1 MLKRLMFMLFA
12 LLLTVSSALAQ
23 AIAPR
28 CRVCGRKLTECPYKG
43 KHVKKQSEGK
53 KPAEKKKPK
62 KKAPEKKPSHEA
74 EPIESSAT
82 TTTSAQ
88 PSTATPTYY
97 GYRIMADGTV
107 DVYRSEGLIKY
118 LNEKT
123 PVTNLKL
130 TGNFGY
136 NGLKALRNH
145 SFKTLNLTDVHVSDS
160 YEEMNAKDHIK
171 CIGNNFHLQWVDG
184 INADTLILPNETE
197 RLETAVLG
205 YTIKNLYIGKNVKA
219 INFIEADIID
229 YNLPKDLHESMLENI
244 FVDKENKDFKSI
256 DGVLFNADGSELIMF
271 SPGKENY
278 ANPDIDRYDYYPPT
292 SLKKIADYAFFNSKV
307 RVVQLNDDVQEIGYS
322 AFAYSKIEEFFPGKK
337 TQIINNLAFNHC
349 ERLTFFMFK
358 HELRKIPA
366 DIFEFCPKLYI
377 VHFLD
382 GMPLG
387 GLPKDV
393 FKYSFYLG
401 SINIGYEYEIIK
413 QKNKVI
419 KQKNK
424 EFYSELANYLALSH
438 YNRLDQSLYIHLGQ
452 DQDAKQYKK
461 VLKDKRKFRKI
472 ETVKYFKYS

>member
-1 MLKRLMFMLFA
+1 MLKRFMFMLVA
-12 LLLTVSSALAQ
+12 LLLTVSAALAQ

-43 KHVKKQSEGK
+43 NHAKKQSEGK

-62 KKAPEKKPSHEA
+62 KKAPKKKLSHEA
-74 EPIESSAT
+74 EPVKPSAAT
-82 TTTSAQ
+82 TPSAQ

-97 GYRIMADGTV
+97 GYRIMDDGTV

-123 PVTNLKL
+123 PATSLKL

-160 YEEMNAKDHIK
+160 YEETNAKDHIK

-184 INADTLILPNETE
+184 IKADTLILPNETE

-219 INFIEADIID
+219 INFIEADLVD
-229 YNLPKDLHESMLENI
+229 YNLPEDLHENILENI

-271 SPGKENY
+271 PAGKDCRDDQSYET
-278 ANPDIDRYDYYPPT
+278 PIQV
-292 SLKKIADYAFFNSKV
+292 KKIADYAFFNSTV
-307 RVVQLNDDVQEIGYS
+307 REVELNDDAQEIGYS
-322 AFAYSKIEEFFPGKK
+322 AFAYSKIEDFFPGKK
-337 TQIINNLAFNHC
+337 TQIIKDFAFNHC
-349 ERLTFFMFK
+349 ERLTFFMFN

-366 DIFEFCPKLYI
+366 DIFEYCPKLYN
-377 VHFLD
+377 VYFPD

-387 GLPKDV
+387 KLPDDIFRFSKRLHV
-393 FKYSFYLG
+393 IY
-401 SINIGYEYEIIK
+401 IGHDRTYERK
-413 QKNKVI
+413 L
-419 KQKNK
+419 
-424 EFYSELANYLALSH
+424 FYSELANYLRNTR
-438 YNRLDQSLYIHLGQ
+438 YNCQYPLRIVLYSNEQ
-452 DQDAKQYKK
+452 DVKRYKK
-461 VLKDKRKFRKI
+461 VFNDKRKFNIIKRP
-472 ETVKYFKYS
+472 

>member
-62 KKAPEKKPSHEA
+62 KKAPKKKPSHEA

-123 PVTNLKL
+123 PATSLKL

-145 SFKTLNLTDVHVSDS
+145 SFKTLDLSDVWVTDS
-160 YEEMNAKDHIK
+160 YEESNAKDHIV
-171 CIGNNFHLQWVDG
+171 GAGFHLQWVDG
-184 INADTLILPNETE
+184 IKADTLILPNDT
-197 RLETAVLG
+197 RLLETAALG
-205 YTIKNLYIGKNVKA
+205 YTIKNLYIGKDVKV
-219 INFIEADIID
+219 INFIEADLID

-271 SPGKENY
+271 PSGKDYSEDQSY
-278 ANPDIDRYDYYPPT
+278 DIP
-292 SLKKIADYAFFNSKV
+292 SKVKKIANYAFFNSKN
-307 RVVQLNDDVQEIGYS
+307 QNIFISDNVQEIGYY
-322 AFAYSKIEEFFPGKK
+322 AFAYSKIQSFSLGHGVQ
-337 TQIINNLAFNHC
+337 TINDGAFLHCDNLEAFGFNYK
-349 ERLTFFMFK
+349 LK
-358 HELRKIPA
+358 KIPA
-366 DIFEFCPKLYI
+366 DIFEYCPKLVI
-377 VHFLD
+377 VSFHE
-382 GMPLG
+382 GMPSG
-387 GLPKDV
+387 KLPDDV
-393 FKYSFYLG
+393 FRFSKRLRIIY
-401 SINIGYEYEIIK
+401 IGGTHES
-413 QKNKVI
+413 KV
-419 KQKNK
+419 KSLD
-424 EFYSELANYLALSH
+424 SELANYLRNTC
-438 YNRLDQSLYIHLGQ
+438 YNCQYPLQIVIYSS
-452 DQDAKQYKK
+452 DQDVKRYKK
-461 VLKDKRKFRKI
+461 VFNDKRKFNIIKR
-472 ETVKYFKYS
+472 

>member
-74 EPIESSAT
+74 EPVKPSAT
-82 TTTSAQ
+82 TTPSAQ

-97 GYRIMADGTV
+97 GYRIMDDGTV

-123 PVTNLKL
+123 PATSLKL

-145 SFKTLNLTDVHVSDS
+145 SFKTLDLSDVWVTDS
-160 YEEMNAKDHIK
+160 YEESNAKDHIS
-171 CIGNNFHLQWVDG
+171 GAGFHLQWVDG
-184 INADTLILPNETE
+184 IKADTLILPNDI
-197 RLETAVLG
+197 RLLETAVLG
-205 YTIKNLYIGKNVKA
+205 YTIKNLYIGKDVKV
-219 INFIEADIID
+219 INFIEADLFD

-271 SPGKENY
+271 PAGKDCRDDQSYET
-278 ANPDIDRYDYYPPT
+278 PIQV
-292 SLKKIADYAFFNSKV
+292 KKIADYAFFNSKIPYIH
-307 RVVQLNDDVQEIGYS
+307 LADNVQEIGYY
-322 AFAYSKIEEFFPGKK
+322 AFAYSKIKSFTLGNGIQTINKWAFDHCDYLKDFWFNYELKK
-337 TQIINNLAFNHC
+337 
-349 ERLTFFMFK
+349 M
-358 HELRKIPA
+358 PA
-366 DIFEFCPKLYI
+366 HIFEYCPKLAMVAFPY
-377 VHFLD
+377 
-382 GMPLG
+382 GMPFG
-387 GLPKDV
+387 KLPDDV
-393 FKYSFYLG
+393 FRFSKQLAVI
-401 SINIGYEYEIIK
+401 SIGTRSPKIRNEA
-413 QKNKVI
+413 
-419 KQKNK
+419 
-424 EFYSELANYLALSH
+424 FDSELANYLAFTR
-438 YNRLDQSLYIHLGQ
+438 YNCEYPLKVILPSPETQ
-452 DQDAKQYKK
+452 DVKRYKK
-461 VLKDKRKFRKI
+461 AFNNKRKFKI
-472 ETVKYFKYS
+472 YTSY

>member
-43 KHVKKQSEGK
+43 NHAKKQSEGK

-62 KKAPEKKPSHEA
+62 KKAPKKKLSHEA
-74 EPIESSAT
+74 EPVKP
-82 TTTSAQ
+82 SAQ
-88 PSTATPTYY
+88 PSTVTPTD

-107 DVYRSEGLIKY
+107 DVNNSKGVIKY

-123 PVTNLKL
+123 PATSLKL

-136 NGLKALRNH
+136 NGLKALHNH
-145 SFKTLNLTDVHVSDS
+145 SFKTLDLTDVHVSDS
-160 YEEMNAKDHIK
+160 YEETNAKDHIK

-219 INFIEADIID
+219 INFIEADLVD

-271 SPGKENY
+271 PAGKDY
-278 ANPDIDRYDYYPPT
+278 PDVHQYETPKQV
-292 SLKKIADYAFFNSKV
+292 KKIADGAFFNSKIPYIY
-307 RVVQLNDDVQEIGYS
+307 LYGNVQEIGYY
-322 AFAYSKIEEFFPGKK
+322 AFAYSKIEDFE
-337 TQIINNLAFNHC
+337 TCRIHTINNLAFYHC
-349 ERLTFFMFK
+349 DYLESFVFQY
-358 HELRKIPA
+358 ELKKMPA
-366 DIFEFCPKLYI
+366 DIFKYCPKLSKVI
-377 VHFLD
+377 FPD
-382 GMPLG
+382 GLMPSG
-387 GLPKDV
+387 KLPADV
-393 FKYSFYLG
+393 FRFSKRLYS
-401 SINIGYEYEIIK
+401 IVIGHQRE
-413 QKNKVI
+413 KNKFKI
-419 KQKNK
+419 
-424 EFYSELANYLALSH
+424 FDSELANYLSSTR
-438 YNRLDQSLYIHLGQ
+438 YNCQYPLQIDLYSN
-452 DQDAKQYKK
+452 DQDVKRYKK
-461 VLKDKRKFRKI
+461 VFNDKRKFNIR
-472 ETVKYFKYS
+472 TW

>member
-43 KHVKKQSEGK
+43 NHAKKQSEGK
-53 KPAEKKKPK
+53 KPAEKKKTK
-62 KKAPEKKPSHEA
+62 KKAPERKPSHKA
-74 EPIESSAT
+74 EPVKPSA
-82 TTTSAQ
+82 
-88 PSTATPTYY
+88 ATPTD

-107 DVYRSEGLIKY
+107 DVNNSKGVIKY

-123 PVTNLKL
+123 PTTSLKL

-136 NGLKALRNH
+136 NGLKALHNH
-145 SFKTLNLTDVHVSDS
+145 SFKTLDLTDVHVSDS

-256 DGVLFNADGSELIMF
+256 DGVLYKADGSELIMF
-271 SPGKENY
+271 PSGRGFRDDFYIPEQVKQV
-278 ANPDIDRYDYYPPT
+278 RKQV
-292 SLKKIADYAFFNSKV
+292 KKIADYAFFNSKDE
-307 RVVQLNDDVQEIGYS
+307 DDQYIRIYYNVQEIGYY
-322 AFAYSKIEEFFPGKK
+322 AFAYSKIDHFILGDGVQTINDGAFFHCD
-337 TQIINNLAFNHC
+337 NLEYFTFNY
-349 ERLTFFMFK
+349 
-358 HELRKIPA
+358 ELKKIPA
-366 DIFEFCPKLYI
+366 DVFEYCPELAL
-377 VHFLD
+377 VEFPE
-382 GMPLG
+382 GMPSG
-387 GLPKDV
+387 KLPDDI
-393 FKYSFYLG
+393 FRFSRLLNTI
-401 SINIGYEYEIIK
+401 SIGYSTNWGK
-413 QKNKVI
+413 FKS
-419 KQKNK
+419 
-424 EFYSELANYLALSH
+424 FHSELANYLRNTR
-438 YNRLDQSLYIHLGQ
+438 YNCQYPLHIVLYSNQ
-452 DQDAKQYKK
+452 DVKRYKK
-461 VLKDKRKFRKI
+461 VFNDKRKFYIHKRD
-472 ETVKYFKYS
+472 

>member
-43 KHVKKQSEGK
+43 KHAKKQSEGK

-62 KKAPEKKPSHEA
+62 KKAPEKKPSHKA
-74 EPIESSAT
+74 EPVKQSA
-82 TTTSAQ
+82 
-88 PSTATPTYY
+88 ATPTD

-107 DVYRSEGLIKY
+107 DVNNSKGIIKY

-123 PVTNLKL
+123 PATSLKL

-145 SFKTLNLTDVHVSDS
+145 SFKTLDLTDVHVSDS

-205 YTIKNLYIGKNVKA
+205 YTIKNLYIGKDVA
-219 INFIEADIID
+219 VINFIEADLFD

-271 SPGKENY
+271 PAGKDY
-278 ANPDIDRYDYYPPT
+278 PDDQSYDIP
-292 SLKKIADYAFFNSKV
+292 SQVKKIADYAFFNSTV
-307 RVVQLNDDVQEIGYS
+307 REVELNDDAQEIGYS
-322 AFAYSKIEEFFPGKK
+322 AFAYSKIEQFLPGKK
-337 TQIINNLAFNHC
+337 TQIINDFAFNHC
-349 ERLTFFMFK
+349 ERLTFFRFN

-366 DIFEFCPKLYI
+366 DIFEYCPKLYN
-377 VHFLD
+377 VYFPD

-387 GLPKDV
+387 KLPDDIFRFSKRLNVIFIGHDRTYERE
-393 FKYSFYLG
+393 FKL
-401 SINIGYEYEIIK
+401 
-413 QKNKVI
+413 
-419 KQKNK
+419 
-424 EFYSELANYLALSH
+424 FYSELANYLRNTR
-438 YNRLDQSLYIHLGQ
+438 YNCQYPLRIFLYSN
-452 DQDAKQYKK
+452 DQDVKRYKK
-461 VLKDKRKFRKI
+461 VFNDKRKFNIRPWRP
-472 ETVKYFKYS
+472 

>member
-43 KHVKKQSEGK
+43 NHAKKQSEGK

-62 KKAPEKKPSHEA
+62 KKAPKKKLSHEA
-74 EPIESSAT
+74 EPVKQSA
-82 TTTSAQ
+82 
-88 PSTATPTYY
+88 ATPTD
-97 GYRIMADGTV
+97 GYRIMANGTV
-107 DVYRSEGLIKY
+107 DVNNSKGVIKY

-123 PVTNLKL
+123 PTTSLKL

-145 SFKTLNLTDVHVSDS
+145 SFKTLDLTDVHVSDS
-160 YEEMNAKDHIK
+160 YEETNAKDHIK

-219 INFIEADIID
+219 INFIEADLVD

-271 SPGKENY
+271 PAGKDY
-278 ANPDIDRYDYYPPT
+278 PDVHQYETPKQV
-292 SLKKIADYAFFNSKV
+292 KKIADGAFFNSKIPYIY
-307 RVVQLNDDVQEIGYS
+307 LYGNVQEIGYY
-322 AFAYSKIEEFFPGKK
+322 AFAYSKIEDFE
-337 TQIINNLAFNHC
+337 TCRIHTINNLAFYHC
-349 ERLTFFMFK
+349 DYLESFVFQY
-358 HELRKIPA
+358 ELKKMPA
-366 DIFEFCPKLYI
+366 DIFKYCPKLSKVI
-377 VHFLD
+377 FPD
-382 GMPLG
+382 GLMPSG
-387 GLPKDV
+387 KLPADV
-393 FKYSFYLG
+393 FRFSKRLYS
-401 SINIGYEYEIIK
+401 IVIGHQRE
-413 QKNKVI
+413 KNKFKI
-419 KQKNK
+419 
-424 EFYSELANYLALSH
+424 FDSELANYLSSTR
-438 YNRLDQSLYIHLGQ
+438 YNCQYPLQIDLYSN
-452 DQDAKQYKK
+452 DQDVKRYKK
-461 VLKDKRKFRKI
+461 VFNDKRKFNIRTWK
-472 ETVKYFKYS
+472 

>member
-1 MLKRLMFMLFA
+1 MMLKRLMFMLFA

-62 KKAPEKKPSHEA
+62 KKAPEKKLSHEA
-74 EPIESSAT
+74 EPVKPSAAT
-82 TTTSAQ
+82 TPSAQ
-88 PSTATPTYY
+88 PSTATPTD
-97 GYRIMADGTV
+97 GYRVMADGTV
-107 DVYRSEGLIKY
+107 DVNNSKGVIKY

-123 PVTNLKL
+123 PATSLKL

-145 SFKTLNLTDVHVSDS
+145 TFKTLDLTDVHVSDS
-160 YEEMNAKDHIK
+160 YEEMNAKDHID

-256 DGVLFNADGSELIMF
+256 NGVLFNADGSELIMF
-271 SPGKENY
+271 SPGTKYHEE
-278 ANPDIDRYDYYPPT
+278 DRYIYYPPT

-307 RVVQLNDDVQEIGYS
+307 QEVYLNDDAQEIGYS
-322 AFAYSKIEEFFPGKK
+322 AFAYSKIALLLLGKK
-337 TQIINNLAFNHC
+337 TQTINNFAFNHC
-349 ERLTFFMFK
+349 ERLICFVFN

-366 DIFEFCPKLYI
+366 DIFENCPKLYL
-377 VHFLD
+377 VHFQED
-382 GMPLG
+382 ILG
-387 GLPKDV
+387 NLPKDM
-393 FKYSFYLG
+393 FKYSYHLTQ
-401 SINIGYEYEIIK
+401 ICIGGYKK
-413 QKNKVI
+413 QKNK
-419 KQKNK
+419 K
-424 EFYSELANYLALSH
+424 FYSELASYLAQSH
-438 YNRLDQSLYIHLGQ
+438 YNCPRPLSIYVGQ
-452 DQDAKQYKK
+452 EQDAKQYKN
-461 VLKDKRKFRKI
+461 VLKDKRKFNIHTMK
-472 ETVKYFKYS
+472 ETYHNHIDKAFIMHNIRY